1 MNFKYRAK
9 VSSGEIVEGY
19 AEADTQREALESLKN
34 RGMTVISLNS
44 AQSLAGNKK
53 FTWKSLLTADL
64 GAILGGG
71 KVPGKNLMVFFRQLA
86 TMETAGLGLS
96 TALNVIADQE
106 KNAALKKTL
115 NEIKNRIDRG
125 TPLSQAMASQ
135 RAFNQL
141 VVSLVE
147 AGEEGGMLGSA
158 LEQCATLLE
167 KQESLKSKIRG
178 AMFYP
183 AFVMLFAITVLIV
196 FFVYL
201 VPKFKEVFATLNI
214 ELPAITQAMFAM
226 GDWFQEFWYIPVG
239 SIVGF
244 ILIWRILSGSKKTMG
259 IMDSIKL
266 RLPII
271 KTLIMKSSMARSTR
285 TFAALTSAG
294 VPVLRGLEMAEG
306 TAGNL
311 TIRKGFTDLR
321 SGVERGVSLGDAA
334 KQAGIFPVLVSQMM
348 RIGEETGHLDN
359 MLERVAGWYDQE
371 LDDQIKTT
379 VSLMEPVMIVFVG
392 GIIAIIAISIFA
404 PITSSIMQMA

>member
-9 VSSGEIVEGY
+9 TPTGEMVEGF
-19 AEADTQREALESLKN
+19 AEADDKREALNSLRE
-34 RGMTVISLNS
+34 RGMVVVSLD
-44 AQSLAGNKK
+44 AQSMTGGNGKFAWKK
-53 FTWKSLLTADL
+53 LLNMDL
-64 GAILGGG
+64 GAIVGGG

-96 TALNVIADQE
+96 TAINVIGDQE
-106 KNAALKKTL
+106 KNYALKKTL
-115 NEIKNRIDRG
+115 DNIKARIDRG
-125 TPLSQAMASQ
+125 TPLSQAMAAQ
-135 RAFNQL
+135 RAFSPL

-183 AFVMLFAITVLIV
+183 AFVMTFAIAVLIV

-214 ELPAITQAMFAM
+214 ELPAVTQTMFAL
-226 GDWFQEFWYIPVG
+226 GDWFQEYWYLPVG
-239 SIVGF
+239 AIF
-244 ILIWRILSGSKKTMG
+244 ILVFSWRILSTNKLTMG
-259 IMDSIKL
+259 IMDRIKL
-266 RLPII
+266 KLPVI

-294 VPVLRGLEMAEG
+294 VPVMRGLEMAEG

-311 TIRKGFTDLR
+311 AIKKGFADLR
-321 SGVERGVSLGDAA
+321 NGVERGVSLGDSA

-348 RIGEETGHLDN
+348 RIGEETGHLDS

-371 LDDQIKTT
+371 LDDQIKST
-379 VSLMEPVMIVFVG
+379 VSLLEPAMIIFVG

>member
-1 MNFKYRAK
+1 MNFKYRART
-9 VSSGEIVEGY
+9 STGEIVEGFT
-19 AEADTQREALESLKN
+19 EADNQREALESLRG
-34 RGMTVISLNS
+34 RGMIVISLN
-44 AQSLAGNKK
+44 AQSLAAGKGK
-53 FTWKSLLTADL
+53 FTWKSLLTMDL
-64 GAILGGG
+64 GMILGGG

-86 TMETAGLGLS
+86 TMENAGLGLS
-96 TALNVIADQE
+96 TALTVIADQE
-106 KNAALKKTL
+106 KNQALKKTL
-115 NEIKNRIDRG
+115 NNIKARIDRG

-135 RAFNQL
+135 KAFNSL

-147 AGEEGGMLGSA
+147 AGEEGGMLGNA
-158 LEQCATLLE
+158 LEQCANLLE

-183 AFVMLFAITVLIV
+183 AFVMLFAVSVLIV

-214 ELPAITQAMFAM
+214 ELPAITQVMFSM
-226 GDWFQEFWYIPVG
+226 GDWFEVYWYVPLAV
-239 SIVGF
+239 IVGF
-244 ILIWRILSGSKKTMG
+244 VLIWKLLTGNKRTMG

-266 RLPII
+266 KLPVV

-311 TIRKGFTDLR
+311 AIRKGFTELR
-321 SGVERGVSLGDAA
+321 SGVERGVSLGDSA

-379 VSLMEPVMIVFVG
+379 VSLMEPVMIIFVG
-392 GIIAIIAISIFA
+392 AIIAIIAISIFA